1 MILQSVLLAVYC
13 LCRFFPNLDLDEK
26 SSIPS
31 FERNTGLP
39 TVVDLNSP
47 EVQNV
52 IQTGLM
58 YAYVENF
65 DSATS
70 YFNEVIHRYPKN
82 PAGYFFKA
90 ALLQVKMM
98 DRSQHAEEEEYFA
111 LLRQAIRNAEDI
123 LEQEENL
130 WATFYLGSSYTYRAV
145 YEGLKSNFWEA
156 FNYGLKGG
164 KILQGIIKSDSTFYD
179 AYLGAG
185 SYEYFWA
192 RASRYLFI
200 PNVGGGNVEEAIR
213 KLHVAADRGLY
224 SGPTAK
230 NSLVFVYGEEK
241 IFHEADPI
249 IDELLTTF
257 PQGKT
262 FLWSKA
268 ELEFKR
274 ENYATAVT
282 HYAELFSRYNSET
295 NKNYANLAQCKLY
308 MGRCYATLGEKDSA
322 RTAFKAVIT
331 YKDYSGDYP
340 IIKDYCREAYGM
352 LSRIF

>member
-1 MILQSVLLAVYC
+1 MMLCSIPLTAYC
-13 LCRFFPNLDLDEK
+13 LLLTATNLN
-26 SSIPS
+26 P
-31 FERNTGLP
+31 
-39 TVVDLNSP
+39 P
-47 EVQNV
+47 EVQDLLHA
-52 IQTGLM
+52 GLEF
-58 YAYVENF
+58 AYVENF
-65 DSATS
+65 DSATT
-70 YFNEVIHRYPKN
+70 YFNEVIDRYPAN

-90 ALLQVKMM
+90 ALLQVKML
-98 DRSQHAEEEEYFA
+98 DRSQHIEEEEYFA
-111 LLRQAIRNAEDI
+111 LLRQAIRNAESI
-123 LEQEENL
+123 LKLEENP

-145 YEGLKSNFWEA
+145 YEGLRSNFWEA

-200 PNVGGGNVEEAIR
+200 PNLGGGNVEEAIR
-213 KLHVAADRGLY
+213 KLHVAADNSLY

-230 NSLVFVYGEEK
+230 NALVFVYGEEK
-241 IFHEADPI
+241 IFHKADPI

-274 ENYATAVT
+274 DNYARAVT
-282 HYAELFSRYNSET
+282 NYAELFSRYNAEP

-308 MGRCYATLGEKDSA
+308 MGRCYMKLSKKDSA
-322 RTAFKAVIT
+322 RTAFKAVIS
-331 YKDYSGDYP
+331 YKDHVGDYP
-340 IIKDYCREAYGM
+340 IIKEYCREAYGM
-352 LSRIF
+352 LSHIF

>member
-1 MILQSVLLAVYC
+1 MESDGVLVEK
-13 LCRFFPNLDLDEK
+13 CRKGDINSFELLVLKYQRRIFNLIYRLTGDNEIVEDIAQDVFLKAYKSLDSFQGK
-26 SSIPS
+26 SSFYTWLYRIAINTS
-31 FERNTGLP
+31 FNHIKS
-39 TVVDLNSP
+39 NK
-47 EVQNV
+47 
-52 IQTGLM
+52 
-58 YAYVENF
+58 ENQ
-65 DSATS
+65 
-70 YFNEVIHRYPKN
+70 
-82 PAGYFFKA
+82 FKA
-90 ALLQVKMM
+90 IES
-98 DRSQHAEEEEYFA
+98 DSGRDTIYD
-111 LLRQAIRNAEDI
+111 NAENI
-123 LEQEENL
+123 LEQEENP
-130 WATFYLGSSYTYRAV
+130 WAAFYLGSSYTYRAV

-164 KILQGIIKSDSTFYD
+164 KILQSIVKSDSTFYD
-179 AYLGAG
+179 AYLGVG

-200 PNVGGGNVEEAIR
+200 PNLGGGNVEEAIR
-213 KLHVAADRGLY
+213 KLHVAADSGLY

-241 IFHEADPI
+241 IFQEADPI
-249 IDELLTTF
+249 INELLTTY

-274 ENYATAVT
+274 EDYATAVT
-282 HYAELFSRYNSET
+282 HYAELFSRYNSVT
-295 NKNYANLAQCKLY
+295 NKNYANLTQCKLY
-308 MGRCYATLGEKDSA
+308 MGRCYTKLGEKDSA

-331 YKDYSGDYP
+331 YKDYSGEYP